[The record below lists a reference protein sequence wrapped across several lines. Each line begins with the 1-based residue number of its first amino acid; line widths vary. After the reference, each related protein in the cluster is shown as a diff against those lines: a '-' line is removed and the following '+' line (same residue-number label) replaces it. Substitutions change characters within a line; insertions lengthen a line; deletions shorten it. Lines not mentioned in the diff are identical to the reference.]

1 MNSPW
6 LLILGAN
13 SDIAVATAQR
23 FAKEG
28 YNIYL
33 ASRNLEELSKT
44 AADIQI
50 RFNVQTKA
58 LSFDA
63 RDFKNHKSFYTDLPI
78 KPAGAI
84 IAFGSMHDQ
93 IKTQSDFLLTQDTL
107 ESNYTGAV
115 SILEI
120 IADDFETR
128 KSGFIVG
135 ISSVAGDRGRQSN
148 YIYGSSKAALSAY
161 LAGLRH
167 RLSKTGIS
175 VLTVKPGFV
184 RTKMTAHLD
193 LPKMLTAEPAQVAE
207 AIYKGAMRKKST
219 IYVKSVWR
227 FIMLI
232 IIHVPEFIFIK
243 TKL

>member
-6 LLILGAN
+6 LLILGAT
-13 SDIAVATAQR
+13 SDIAVAAAQR

-33 ASRNLEELSKT
+33 ASRNLEELNKT
-44 AADIQI
+44 ASDIQL
-50 RFNVQTKA
+50 RFHVQTNA

-63 RDFKNHKSFYTDLPI
+63 RDFESHKSFYADLPI
-78 KPAGAI
+78 KPDGVI
-84 IAFGSMHDQ
+84 LAFGSMHDQ
-93 IKTQSDFLLTQDTL
+93 IKTQNDFLLAQDTL
-107 ESNYTGAV
+107 ESNFMGAV

-120 IADDFETR
+120 IANDFETR

-148 YIYGSSKAALSAY
+148 YIYGSSKAALSTY

-175 VLTVKPGFV
+175 VLSVKPGFV

-193 LPKMLTAEPAQVAE
+193 LPNLLTAEPAQVAE
-207 AIYKGAMRKKST
+207 AVYRGVIRKKST
-219 IYVKSVWR
+219 IYVKSLWR
-227 FIMLI
+227 IIMLI
-232 IIHVPEFIFIK
+232 ITHVPEFIFIK